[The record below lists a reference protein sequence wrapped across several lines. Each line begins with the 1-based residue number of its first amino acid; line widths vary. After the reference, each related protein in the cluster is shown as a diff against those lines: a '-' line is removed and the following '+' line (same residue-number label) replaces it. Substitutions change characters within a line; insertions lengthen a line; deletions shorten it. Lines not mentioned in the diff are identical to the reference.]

1 MNDPD
6 VLARG
11 LVGGASRLADRGAR
25 LARGVAIM
33 AFVVAG
39 LAFLFGLAATDGTGR
54 TVWTVIGA
62 IGLVIVVGSP
72 LLARWRLR
80 AVQRDA
86 TELIGEVSRLV
97 RGDQEAERVVIDIET
112 AETSRD
118 VVGRRSIGSVGP
130 AGPAVVA
137 QSQRY
142 GEFRRIVSRTN
153 DLRKLPG
160 AIAALV
166 SFPGLL
172 AISVLGMFVFAI
184 LGIVFLIAWAL

>member
-1 MNDPD
+1 
-6 VLARG
+6 
-11 LVGGASRLADRGAR
+11 
-25 LARGVAIM
+25 M

-39 LAFLFGLAATDGTGR
+39 LAFLLGLAATDGTGR

-62 IGLVIVVGSP
+62 IGLVVVVGAP

-184 LGIVFLIAWAL
+184 LGIVFLVAWAL